1 MKRPL
6 HDLIHVAAD
15 VCAETDA
22 THTEVAENVLGM
34 TRNQHRRW
42 RRKGLRE
49 EGEYKGHEKDDERLR
64 SLTRWLAERDALPA
78 EYKYL
83 LDGEPYSGPADAE
96 EGPLDVL
103 RSELEAVDRQGDPE
117 EADLTGREHYIAT
130 KLQQGETIEALV
142 DDLGTRRSV
151 LTQHLKDLK
160 RQGWKVYVD
169 DTAEMVAIEGDN
181 VLRSSEHKGTRTRK
195 ANRWWESRH
204 NELVRRFRG
213 LETPDADL
221 AWSDGGE
228 DWVTHQTDLHAGD
241 KVRTDDGRVVYE
253 TAMIPDV
260 IDYITDQSLRLARK
274 HGSDYDTAHLLW
286 GGDFV
291 TGEAIYSG
299 QFEDL
304 DAWLDAQVE
313 TLATPLVRQV
323 KTFARSPLFDTVQ
336 VVAKSGNH
344 GENRASGTSRQANA
358 DLILFKL
365 LRIVVA
371 QLREHAGMLDNVNW
385 RIGQVQPYRNFE
397 MRGGRVKGHLR
408 HGQHRRPQAETSARK
423 KEWLATAWDH
433 DPDVIYA
440 GHYHV
445 GGRVPWEGPPIL
457 FSGSPKPPAS
467 FVEKIGEKGVPTP
480 HREVATAHG
489 MSDDGLTS
497 VFPIDTR
504 YFEGYEL

>member
-1 MKRPL
+1 MTYEVHK
-6 HDLIHVAAD
+6 LIHEAAD
-15 VCAETDA
+15 ACRASDGE
-22 THTEVAENVLGM
+22 THTHTYVAEEVLGM
-34 TRNQHRRW
+34 ARNTHRNW
-42 RRKGLRE
+42 RRRDLRE
-49 EGEYKGHEKDDERLR
+49 RGDYLERNEDEARAAALRSFLGREAEGEG
-64 SLTRWLAERDALPA
+64 A
-78 EYKYL
+78 
-83 LDGEPYSGPADAE
+83 PYAGPSDAE
-96 EGPLDVL
+96 TGEEDPLA
-103 RSELEAVDRQGDPE
+103 AVEDLLAGVERGEEPDPG
-117 EADLTGREHYIAT
+117 DLTDRERYIAT
-130 KLQQGETIEALV
+130 KLQKGATIEGLV

-151 LTQHLKDLK
+151 ALQHLEDLK

-169 DTAEMVAIEGDN
+169 DTAEMVAIEGDH

-213 LETPDADL
+213 LETPNADL

-323 KTFARSPLFDTVQ
+323 KAFARSPLFDVVQ

-358 DLILFKL
+358 DLILYKL

-385 RIGQVQPYRNFE
+385 RIGQVQPYRNFQ

-504 YFEGYEL
+504 YFDGYEL